1 MTRPH
6 TPVANPT
13 GPVTVSGATGPV
25 QPVQPVS
32 APVQAVPV
40 PATVPANGGDEN
52 LPDHLNFTANLD
64 LSGLRDASDRDGEQN
79 VGPTK

>member
-1 MTRPH
+1 V
-6 TPVANPT
+6 PVAVPA
-13 GPVTVSGATGPV
+13 S
-25 QPVQPVS
+25 
-32 APVQAVPV
+32 AVPT
-40 PATVPANGGDEN
+40 PAGGED